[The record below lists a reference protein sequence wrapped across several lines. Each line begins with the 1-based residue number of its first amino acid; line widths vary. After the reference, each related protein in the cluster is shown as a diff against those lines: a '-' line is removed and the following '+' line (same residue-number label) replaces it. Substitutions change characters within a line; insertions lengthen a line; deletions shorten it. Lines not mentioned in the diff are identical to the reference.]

1 MSALQRQSFANQFQ
15 PLFLKDSGEQDNLTL
30 ETLTINQGGNI
41 LLGSSINEGTA
52 ITFNKAVDGSSYTQ
66 LNEQYVGGG
75 SGELELTV
83 TNEGGY
89 DSLGVGQVDIYGQDA
104 ALGTANYLSFKGTGT
119 SFGVDFGTNSVRNV
133 YLDKLETGTA
143 ILTSKTVGPA
153 PVAMDVGAPF
163 AVAPVPTS
171 PSAFGTFLTSPLYP
185 TTTGQ
190 EYDICVKGTIALAS
204 GTPDATIPDQF
215 VVSVS
220 VGGTGK
226 GTQTYSFNPNYLTF
240 YVRDRLISSSSAPSV
255 VVGVQNTRVGTS
267 TAVYNATL
275 TMADVVRV
283 K

>member
-1 MSALQRQSFANQFQ
+1 MSALQRQTFANQFQ
-15 PLFLKDSGEQDNLTL
+15 PLYLKDSGEDDNLTL
-30 ETLTINQGGNI
+30 ETLTINAGGSI
-41 LLGSSINEGTA
+41 LLNKTPGGTEGTQSGFVQA
-52 ITFNKAVDGSSYTQ
+52 NLPGQTGPN
-66 LNEQYVGGG
+66 QYLALV
-75 SGELELTV
+75 S
-83 TNEGGY
+83 TNNPG
-89 DSLGVGQVDIYGQDA
+89 I
-104 ALGTANYLSFKGTGT
+104 GTATDVLQCSNLYMNGGAVLSTPTYLSFDGT
-119 SFGVDFGTNSVRNV
+119 SDYGLSYGTVGSRTI
-133 YLDKLETGTA
+133 YLDSLSSGKA
-143 ILTSKTVGPA
+143 IMTSNCVGPA

-255 VVGVQNTRVGTS
+255 VVGVQNTQAGTS